1 MYFDLEWIGACINS
15 KSYVCY
21 RNTWLKQVVQVT
33 ADQLYTEVISSI
45 MTKFEMAENVAI
57 WNVIFFALQECKR
70 WTLPKVWKVSHTVKL
85 RALIRLV

>member
-45 MTKFEMAENVAI
+45 MTKLEMAKNVAI
-57 WNVIFFALQECKR
+57 WNGIFFLCMNARGEHCQKSEKFHIL
-70 WTLPKVWKVSHTVKL
+70 
-85 RALIRLV
+85 